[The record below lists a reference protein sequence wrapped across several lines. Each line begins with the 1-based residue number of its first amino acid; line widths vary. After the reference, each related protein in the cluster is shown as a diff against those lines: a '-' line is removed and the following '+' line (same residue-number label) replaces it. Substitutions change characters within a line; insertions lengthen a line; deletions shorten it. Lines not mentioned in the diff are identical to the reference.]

1 MAGDDEI
8 TQSHEPLPD
17 DTRGHPA
24 VAPPPVAPASGPPV
38 PPPADPAVPPRLA
51 RDVWPWLALLGIV
64 AVAALL
70 VWLFVLNRDS
80 SKGKV
85 VPAVVGMQ
93 QQQAIAKLTGEGFD
107 VRAIVGPAAK
117 PAGVVV
123 AQKPGGGS
131 RLDKGQ
137 TVVIDVSN
145 GHAVSPGATT
155 TASATTTAGTTTAG
169 TTTAGTTTAAPP
181 ATAVPNA
188 VGQDAASGAGQVEA
202 AGFVAET
209 DPVSASGTPGSIVQE
224 DPAAGTQADAGS
236 VVRLS
241 VAVGSTR
248 PAQHVPDVAG
258 QKAGTARAALLAAKL
273 TVKTEYKKGPAA
285 KAGSVLSQSPAAG
298 TSVPAYTQ
306 VVVVVGE

>member
-8 TQSHEPLPD
+8 TQGHEPLPD
-17 DTRGHPA
+17 DTRGHPP
-24 VAPPPVAPASGPPV
+24 VAPPPPDRPV
-38 PPPADPAVPPRLA
+38 TPPPTDPGVPPRLA
-51 RDVWPWLALLGIV
+51 RDVWPWLALLGIL

-93 QQQAIAKLTGEGFD
+93 QQQAIAKLTGEGFN
-107 VRAIVGPAAK
+107 VRAIVGPASK
-117 PAGVVV
+117 PAGIVA

-145 GHAVSPGATT
+145 GHAGSTGAT
-155 TASATTTAGTTTAG
+155 TTTAGTTTAG
-169 TTTAGTTTAAPP
+169 TTTSGTTTSTSPP
-181 ATAVPNA
+181 ATAAVPNA
-188 VGQDAASGAGQVEA
+188 VGQDVASGAGQVEA

-209 DPVSASGTPGSIVQE
+209 APVTASGTPGSIVQE
-224 DPAAGTQADAGS
+224 DPAAGTQADTGS

-241 VAVGSTR
+241 VAVGSNR
-248 PAQHVPDVAG
+248 PVQHVPDVTG
-258 QKAGTARAALLAAKL
+258 QKAGAARAALLEAKL
-273 TVKTEYKKGPAA
+273 TVKTEYKKAPAA
-285 KAGSVLSQSPAAG
+285 KAGSVLSQSPG
-298 TSVPAYTQ
+298 TGASAPAYTQ
-306 VVVVVGE
+306 VTITVGE

>member
-17 DTRGHPA
+17 DTRGHPP
-24 VAPPPVAPASGPPV
+24 VAPPPAGPP
-38 PPPADPAVPPRLA
+38 PPRDPEVPPRLA
-51 RDVWPWLALLGIV
+51 RDVWPWLALLGIL

-70 VWLFVLNRDS
+70 VWLLVLNRDS

-93 QQQAIAKLTGEGFD
+93 QQQAIAKLTGEGFN
-107 VRAIVGPAAK
+107 VRAVVGPASK
-117 PAGVVV
+117 PAGIVA

-145 GHAVSPGATT
+145 GHAVSTTT
-155 TASATTTAGTTTAG
+155 TAAATTAPTATAAPTATTPGTTTAPSA
-169 TTTAGTTTAAPP
+169 TA
-181 ATAVPNA
+181 AVPNA

-209 DPVSASGTPGSIVQE
+209 DPVSASGSPGSIVQE
-224 DPAAGTQADAGS
+224 DPAAGTRAGAGS

-241 VAVGSTR
+241 VAVGSNR
-248 PAQHVPDVAG
+248 PAQQVPDVTG
-258 QKAGTARAALLAAKL
+258 QKAGAARAALLDAKL
-273 TVKTEYKKGPAA
+273 TVRTEYEKSPAA

-306 VVVVVGE
+306 VTIVVGE